1 MIDSGDFMSLIE
13 FHFRKRVRMRFSRPV
28 PNSLS
33 PFAGV
38 LLVLL
43 LTPVVSIQETAAQN
57 RATNLNAQPANSV
70 EAAAL
75 EFALP
80 AADVDALVGK
90 TADLVMSTGAE
101 EKDVEIARFFTGR
114 DKSHIKSIEIK
125 AGDDKKAK
133 RFFVTKLF
141 EMKVAERTYRFLY
154 IPSLKASV
162 IEDTDKRTE
171 AVRKKLAMSDHL
183 LWKDVRQEDQE
194 TYVKEHKEF
203 LQKVGL
209 HFSSL
214 NMSLY
219 ETNYFLFYTDMPA
232 RQVAPYLVQLDKM
245 NELLGKAFG
254 FPPGHNIWRGK
265 AVIVAFTT
273 EAAFLEFERKFYDR
287 TEVPGKYM
295 GLCHNHSDGI
305 VVVSCYRGDDP
316 NFFGSLLVHETSH
329 GYMHRYRS
337 TAHIPSWVN
346 EGIADWIAMLVV
358 PTCKETQN
366 RQKQAALQLRQTR
379 SLGGQFFLT
388 EQIDNWQY
396 GAASAMI
403 QLMIKASPEQFKL
416 FFNGMKDG
424 LTWQDSLQRAYGLTP
439 EQLSQAYGQ
448 SIGIP
453 ALAP

>member
-1 MIDSGDFMSLIE
+1 MKFP
-13 FHFRKRVRMRFSRPV
+13 RPASTNACLV
-28 PNSLS
+28 VIVL
-33 PFAGV
+33 FALMLRLGF
-38 LLVLL
+38 
-43 LTPVVSIQETAAQN
+43 PAQEAAAQN
-57 RATNLNAQPANSV
+57 RSTNRNAQPANLV
-70 EAAAL
+70 EAAAM
-75 EFALP
+75 EFALT
-80 AADVDALVGK
+80 AEAVEALVGK
-90 TADLVMSTGAE
+90 KTDLLTTNGKYE
-101 EKDVEIARFFTGR
+101 QNVEITRFLTGR
-114 DKSHIKSIEIK
+114 DKSHIKSIEVK
-125 AGDDKKAK
+125 DENATRPK

-141 EMKVAERTYRFLY
+141 EMTVDGKTYRFQY
-154 IPSLKASV
+154 IPSLKAAV
-162 IEDTDKRTE
+162 IEDTEKRTE
-171 AVRKKLAMSDHL
+171 AVRDKLAMSDHL
-183 LWKDVRQEDQE
+183 LWKDARKEDQE

-203 LQKVGL
+203 LLKVGQ

-214 NMSLY
+214 KMNFY
-219 ETNYFLFYTDMPA
+219 ETSYFLFYTDMPA
-232 RQVAPYLVQLDKM
+232 RQVAPYLIQLDKM

-265 AVIVAFTT
+265 AVIVAFTS

-287 TEVPGKYM
+287 IDAPGKYM
-295 GLCHNHSDGI
+295 GLAHCHGDGV

-358 PTCKETQN
+358 PTCKETQT

-379 SLGGQFFLT
+379 TLGGQFFQA
-388 EQIDNWQY
+388 EHIENWQY

-416 FFNGMKDG
+416 FFNGIKDG
-424 LTWQDSLQRAYGLTP
+424 LTWQDSLQRAYGLTAA
-439 EQLSQAYGQ
+439 QLSQAYGQ

-453 ALAP
+453 LLAP